1 MTSPYKYDA
10 TVRKHFEDMS
20 ERIRQ
25 AVKNSGIAGYQFADM
40 CEMTPS
46 AVSHFLLGRNRFNRN
61 INTMV
66 KVKRLMH
73 RTADEMF
80 FGKKLDIEAPAM
92 LGLFLSKTSGIDDE
106 KRAVLNARMES
117 MENVSC
123 MKPSELT
130 AVRLNEFANDR
141 LCKSIAAAKEYDSLR
156 LIVAKNWFEQSA
168 KSGSFDVS
176 ALEFISIC
184 LSFGLSADYLCKAS
198 YVDERVFWMDNG
210 QKHYVTDPKICGSAK
225 IFASLTAKAQQQVLA
240 GLLAQGTL

>member
-1 MTSPYKYDA
+1 MASPYKYDA
-10 TVRKHFEDMS
+10 MVRRHFEDMS

-25 AVKNSGIAGYQFADM
+25 AVKYSGIAGYKFADM

-46 AVSHFLLGRNRFNRN
+46 AISHFLSGRNKLNRN

-66 KVKRLMH
+66 KVSRLMH

-80 FGKKLDIEAPAM
+80 FGKKFDIKAPAM
-92 LGLFLSKTSGIDDE
+92 LELFLNKTSGMDDE
-106 KRAVLNARMES
+106 KREVLNARMES

-130 AVRLNEFANDR
+130 AVRLSEFANDR
-141 LCKSIAAAKEYDSLR
+141 LYKSIAAAKEYDSLR
-156 LIVAKNWFEQSA
+156 LIVTRSWFEQSA
-168 KSGSFDVS
+168 KSGSFDVG
-176 ALEFISIC
+176 ALEFIAIC

-210 QKHYVTDPKICGSAK
+210 QKRYMTDPKICGSAK
-225 IFASLTAKAQQQVLA
+225 IFASLTAKSQQQVLA
-240 GLLAQGTL
+240 GLLA